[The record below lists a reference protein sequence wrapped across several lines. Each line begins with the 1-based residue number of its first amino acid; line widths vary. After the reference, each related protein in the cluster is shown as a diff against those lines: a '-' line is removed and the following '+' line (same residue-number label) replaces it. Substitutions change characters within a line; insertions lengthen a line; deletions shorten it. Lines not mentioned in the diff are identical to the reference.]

1 MDVKDMVKTAPIIAR
16 IEPTLK
22 EDVKNLGHAE
32 APY

>member
-22 EDVKNLGHAE
+22 EDVKNLGAR
-32 APY
+32 